1 MLADHIGIPQLREM
15 AGRSEQVSG
24 EVGLRDLSRLA
35 ALLYA
40 DADKQRIEVQLRFH
54 RGAQGF
60 PEISGKASGS
70 IELRCQRCLGAL
82 AWPVDLEFQL
92 AVVESD
98 SDVEEVAR
106 PFDTLVAGEHGIEL
120 AKLVE
125 DELLGSLP
133 LAPMH
138 EDFAVCAAPD
148 FPGHSQDHE
157 KVDDE
162 KANAKAPGDSAAA
175 IESAAENE
183 ETHRPFA
190 GLATLL
196 NSGAKGG
203 NTD

>member
-1 MLADHIGIPQLREM
+1 MLADHIGMPQLREM
-15 AGRSEQVSG
+15 AGRSEQVSV
-24 EVGLRDLSRLA
+24 EVGLKDLSRLA

-40 DADKQRIEVQLRFH
+40 DADQQRIEVQLSFH

-70 IELRCQRCLGAL
+70 IELRCQRCLGSL
-82 AWPVDLEFQL
+82 AWPVDLDFQL

-138 EDFAVCAAPD
+138 EDFAVCTVPD
-148 FPGHSQDHE
+148 FPGHNQA
-157 KVDDE
+157 DE
-162 KANAKAPGDSAAA
+162 QAGSDSAAEV
-175 IESAAENE
+175 ESEADSQ
-183 ETHRPFA
+183 ETYRPFA
-190 GLATLL
+190 GLATMI
-196 NSGAKGG
+196 NRGAKGG